1 MRANGRKPSARIGL
15 HIGQSLGAVLL
26 RRHLCLVG
34 FHFLF
39 LCVLQ
44 HQQKL
49 PLDLH
54 SLTPHNADD
63 LTVDAH
69 DDIAG
74 IRAAHERCGIL
85 YQLLIGIR
93 YLLSFAHSVLLSGTD
108 GCFNTD
114 HVLLDQDFRRLGGLP
129 ADCGALI
136 QWIAGTGAAQLLDNV
151 LQTAAGNV
159 RHTVGV
165 IRQNQGGVHI
175 PLVGDL
181 CTGGLVLGGILPHLG
196 AAGLHKAD
204 AVQLADLVLVDV
216 GGIHILV
223 GALPLRVLHQVILGV
238 GMDDAHIVAVDLGSV
253 LRLQSAHGLLDG
265 VHGQIVVLA
274 LGGAAAHQI
283 GAGSHR
289 AVGVLDNGT
298 GVQNVAGDGVQGASG
313 LRGNQLGGLHHVV
326 VDGCQNQH
334 IGQGNVA
341 AVLLHGGLQL
351 LHVQALAVRGHAFGK
366 GGGHLREGVI
376 LAELNGLAAV
386 LGDGVLLAKL
396 VMHKLRLCQV
406 DQIVGVIGLHLRRQ
420 VLAVARLGS
429 GVGLHVREDLHKH
442 REHKQSVHRV
452 ASLLLSVKSDGFPH
466 RSPSGDLRPVCR
478 GQFGNIILHNN
489 GALGRGSVFLRSCPS
504 GADIVRYGLLR
515 LCRGLAEKVIHVQDL
530 VCLLHADA
538 SLQQGEE
545 IGVGVD
551 FGGQVEVCQQGV
563 LLHGLRL
570 IHPRVQL
577 LFAALTGVIVLL
589 RCSQP
594 CVLLLYLLI
603 LPVLLYAHT
612 GVLRSLFPERIVPIH
627 RRPQGFNVA
636 GCRTVA
642 KRQGVQNGLLCVQC
656 LALIRHDA
664 ALVLYLFQP
673 FAYDP
678 LYLGVEIRLI
688 VTVDQILEGCAFV
701 LLPGVRSRSLLSVDY
716 LARFGLLG
724 DVRPA
729 IGPARLGSA
738 LSCSAG
744 RPGSAA
750 VKQKQAHCLDKNVF
764 HTLAPLSF
772 LPRLQLGTQIKFP
785 GIHPYMGGV
794 SRL

>member
-44 HQQKL
+44 HQQEL

-54 SLTPHNADD
+54 SLTTHNADD
-63 LTVDAH
+63 LTVDPH
-69 DDIAG
+69 NNIAG
-74 IRAAHERCGIL
+74 IRAAHERRGIL
-85 YQLLIGIR
+85 YQLLIRVR
-93 YLLSFAHSVLLSGTD
+93 YFLSFAHTVLLSGA
-108 GCFNTD
+108 GSGLNTY
-114 HVLLDQDFRRLGGLP
+114 HVLLHQNFRRLGGFP
-129 ADCGALI
+129 ANGSPLI
-136 QWIAGTGAAQLLDNV
+136 QRIAGTGAAQLLDDV
-151 LQTAAGNV
+151 LQTAAGDIGN
-159 RHTVGV
+159 TVGV
-165 IRQNQGGVHI
+165 IRKNQSGVHVT
-175 PLVGDL
+175 LVGYL
-181 CTGGLVLGGILPHLG
+181 RAGGFVLGSVLPHLG
-196 AAGLHKAD
+196 AAGLHEAD
-204 AVQLADLVLVDV
+204 AVQLTDLVFVDV
-216 GGIHILV
+216 GGVHILV
-223 GALPLRVLHQVILGV
+223 RGLPVRVLHQVILHVGV
-238 GMDDAHIVAVDLGSV
+238 DDAHVITVDLGSI
-253 LRLQSAHGLLDG
+253 LGLQGAHSLLDG
-265 VHGQIVVLA
+265 VHSQIVVLA
-274 LGGAAAHQI
+274 FGGAAAHQI

-289 AVGVLDNGT
+289 AVGILDNST
-298 GVQNVAGDGVQGASG
+298 GVQNVAGNGVQRATG
-313 LRGNQLGGLHHVV
+313 LRGDQLGGLHHVV

-334 IGQGNVA
+334 IGQGDIA

-351 LHVQALAVRGHAFGK
+351 LHVQALAVGGHAFRQS
-366 GGGHLREGVI
+366 GGHLRQGVI

-396 VMHKLRLCQV
+396 VMHQLRFCQI
-406 DQIVGVIGLHLRRQ
+406 DQIVGVISLHLRRQ
-420 VLAVARLGS
+420 VLTLARLGS
-429 GVGLHVREDLHKH
+429 GVSLHVREDLHEH

-452 ASLLLSVKSDGFPH
+452 ASLLSVKSDGFPH

-478 GQFGNIILHNN
+478 GQLGNIILHNN
-489 GALGRGSVFLRSCPS
+489 GALGRGSVLLRSCPS

-545 IGVGVD
+545 IGIGVD
-551 FGGQVEVCQQGV
+551 LGRQVEVCQQGV
-563 LLHGLRL
+563 LLHGFRL
-570 IHPRVQL
+570 IHPRAQL

-594 CVLLLYLLI
+594 CVLLLHLLI
-603 LPVLLYAHT
+603 LPVLLHAHT
-612 GVLRSLFPERIVPIH
+612 GFLRSLFPERIVPIH

-642 KRQGVQNGLLCVQC
+642 KRQSVQNGLLCVQR

-664 ALVLYLFQP
+664 ALILYLFQP
-673 FAYDP
+673 FAYDS
-678 LYLGVEIRLI
+678 LYLGVEVRLI
-688 VTVDQILEGCAFV
+688 VTVDQILEGCALV

-716 LARFGLLG
+716 LARLGLLG

-738 LSCSAG
+738 LSCSAE

-750 VKQKQAHCLDKNVF
+750 VKQKQAHRLDKKVF

-772 LPRLQLGTQIKFP
+772 LPRLRLETQIKFL

>member
-44 HQQKL
+44 HQQEL

-69 DDIAG
+69 DNIAG

-93 YLLSFAHSVLLSGTD
+93 YLLSFAHFVLLSGAD
-108 GCFNTD
+108 GRFDTD
-114 HVLLDQDFRRLGGLP
+114 HVLLHQDLRRLGGLP
-129 ADCGALI
+129 ADGGALI
-136 QWIAGTGAAQLLDNV
+136 QGIAGTGAAQLLDDV
-151 LQTAAGNV
+151 LQTAAGDVGN
-159 RHTVGV
+159 TVGV
-165 IRQNQGGVHI
+165 IRKDQGGVHI

-181 CTGGLVLGGILPHLG
+181 RAGGLVLGSVLPHLG

-216 GGIHILV
+216 CGVHILV
-223 GALPLRVLHQVILGV
+223 GTLPLRVLHQVILGV

-265 VHGQIVVLA
+265 IHGQIVVLA
-274 LGGAAAHQI
+274 LGGAAANQI
-283 GAGSHR
+283 GAGSHG

-298 GVQNVAGDGVQGASG
+298 GVQDVAGDGVQRASG
-313 LRGNQLGGLHHVV
+313 LRGDQLGGLHHVV
-326 VDGCQNQH
+326 VDGCQDQH
-334 IGQGNVA
+334 IGQGDVA

-366 GGGHLREGVI
+366 GGGHLRQGII
-376 LAELNGLAAV
+376 LAELNGLTAV
-386 LGDGVLLAKL
+386 LGNGVLLAKL
-396 VMHKLRLCQV
+396 VMHQLRFCQI

-429 GVGLHVREDLHKH
+429 GVGLHVRENLHEH

-452 ASLLLSVKSDGFPH
+452 ASLLSVKSDGFPH
-466 RSPSGDLRPVCR
+466 GSPSGDLRPVCR
-478 GQFGNIILHNN
+478 GQLGNIILHNN
-489 GALGRGSVFLRSCPS
+489 GALGRGSVLLRSCPS

-551 FGGQVEVCQQGV
+551 LGGQVEVCQQGV
-563 LLHGLRL
+563 LLHGLGL

-577 LFAALTGVIVLL
+577 LFAALAGEIVLL

-594 CVLLLYLLI
+594 CVLLLHLLI
-603 LPVLLYAHT
+603 LPVLLHAHT

-627 RRPQGFNVA
+627 RRPQGFNIA
-636 GCRTVA
+636 GCRAVA

-678 LYLGVEIRLI
+678 LYLGVKVRLI
-688 VTVDQILEGCAFV
+688 VTVDQILEGCALV

-750 VKQKQAHCLDKNVF
+750 VKQKQAHRLDKKVF

-772 LPRLQLGTQIKFP
+772 LPRLRLGTQIKFP